1 MKKLKP
7 AYILSFVIAFTI
19 FIYEPIVLY
28 ASNKTDLWFDFKS
41 MLKPMILLFII
52 LFAFIMLFYAV
63 INKFSKKKKVYNV
76 ILVISF
82 ITFFASYI
90 QGNYLIG
97 DLPPLDGTT
106 IVWKGF
112 LLQNII
118 TICVWLIIIAA
129 YILCI
134 RKFKFDKVL
143 DVSKKITLVIF
154 IMLSVSMLTTLLTT
168 KDMFLEKKAVDATP
182 KYFTTLSSDK
192 NLIVFLVDA
201 VDSKTFEKIRKD
213 SKYKDTF
220 EDFTYYPD
228 TLAYYPF
235 TRDSIPLILSG
246 VPNHNKEDFYNYY
259 NKAMDKSPL
268 MDELIKNKYNI
279 NIYDYELG
287 WSTKKSENVTNSRE
301 VSNSI
306 RTSRF
311 AVHELK
317 YVGYKYLPYFLKK
330 FVKIENMNFNY
341 TKTLKEESSYSW
353 DNVDN
358 YKVISK
364 EKVKKDKQKFF
375 KFIHVEGAHVPFDED
390 EELNKIDE
398 NEGTYEQKVASSL
411 KLINSYINWLKENDV
426 YDNSAIVILAD
437 HGYDYENIIGRQN
450 PILYIKGIDEE
461 HDMRESDKKV
471 SYLDLANTFIDLM
484 NGKKTDELFEDIDDD
499 RERKFIW
506 YEYTKENNMV
516 EYVQT
521 GNAWDKETAKT
532 TGKKYKR

>member
-364 EKVKKDKQKFF
+364 EKVEKDKQKFF

>member
-97 DLPPLDGTT
+97 SLPPLDGTT

-364 EKVKKDKQKFF
+364 EKVEKDKQKFF

>member
-97 DLPPLDGTT
+97 SLPPLDGTT

-182 KYFTTLSSDK
+182 KYFTTLSSNK

-364 EKVKKDKQKFF
+364 EKVEKDKQKFF

-499 RERKFIW
+499 RERNFIW

>member
-97 DLPPLDGTT
+97 SLPPLDGTT

-182 KYFTTLSSDK
+182 KYFTTLSSNK

-341 TKTLKEESSYSW
+341 TKILKEESSYSW

-364 EKVKKDKQKFF
+364 EKVEKDKQKFF